1 MKSNDWVR
9 KLGPTQ
15 LRNLGP
21 VQRFAVWAA
30 FGVFTAFG
38 MWVIS
43 VLSHA
48 DKFGL
53 GLSWQDAVAFVVYM
67 GILCLASRRKRSQ
80 RTLPQVRHPDTRG
93 EAIGEPLRRNL
104 TTCSSRRGPGWG

>member
-38 MWVIS
+38 MWVINM
-43 VLSHA
+43 LSHA
-48 DKFGL
+48 DRYGL
-53 GLSWQDAVAFVVYM
+53 GWSWQDAVAFVLYM
-67 GILCLASRRKRSQ
+67 GILGLASRRKRS
-80 RTLPQVRHPDTRG
+80 H
-93 EAIGEPLRRNL
+93 L
-104 TTCSSRRGPGWG
+104 THTSGTTPGHAW

>member
-1 MKSNDWVR
+1 MKSSDWVR
-9 KLGPTQ
+9 KLEPTQ

-21 VQRFAVWAA
+21 LQRFAVWAA

-53 GLSWQDAVAFVVYM
+53 AVSWQDAVAFVVYM
-67 GILCLASRRKRSQ
+67 GILGLASRGKKSQ
-80 RTLPQVRHPDTRG
+80 
-93 EAIGEPLRRNL
+93 
-104 TTCSSRRGPGWG
+104 